1 MPQKIGVLILA
12 TLLALVDSGALG
24 VSQAARTPAQAK
36 KPVVPPAAPAS
47 PQSKHFPILLLAF
60 GSDPNWSLR
69 IGPKGPERLDR
80 ELYPPITLEP
90 AEVTREATTGD
101 WTYSAKDGA
110 TGAAVSV
117 HLSRAA
123 CADAKS
129 GTKGNFKAIVLH
141 AQLGSYNGCARIAAE
156 LFPNIYTHPDDE
168 KDTDTKPAPVETVT
182 KFQPPVAVAYLNS
195 AKKVVFKRGP
205 RATIIAPQG
214 SQLSVSHDG
223 KRVLYRRDSQDAADR
238 AIVLYDLATSRAG
251 NLIQGEVQQPFWS
264 PDDSRVAFMKLVDG
278 HWRLWVAP
286 VAAPETAAQVLP
298 EDIAAIDGWVDAHT
312 ILVDDLQQLSWVDD
326 NGAVKQTLAVADL
339 NGGSSS
345 VSGSH
350 TVRVHP
356 LNPDLLLVS
365 TEMPKAVAD
374 APTSASAP
382 AAGFFLYEIRSR
394 RRVVLSPTDMLARGA
409 EWSRDGLQIYF
420 TGIDASKRIGT
431 YRVFWDGTTL
441 KRYADGTSLVIG
453 Q

>member
-1 MPQKIGVLILA
+1 MPQKIGVPVLA
-12 TLLALVDSGALG
+12 TLLALVASSAWEI
-24 VSQAARTPAQAK
+24 SQATETRAQAK
-36 KPVVPPAAPAS
+36 KPPAAPAA

-80 ELYPPITLEP
+80 ELYPPIIVEP
-90 AEVTREATTGD
+90 AEVTRDATTGD

-117 HLSRAA
+117 HLSREA
-123 CADAKS
+123 CTDAKS
-129 GTKGNFKAIVLH
+129 GAKGNFKAIVNH

-168 KDTDTKPAPVETVT
+168 KDADTKPAPIETVT

-195 AKKVVFKRGP
+195 AKKVVFKRGQ
-205 RATIIAPQG
+205 RATIVASEG

-223 KRVLYRRDSQDAADR
+223 KRLLYRRDSKDAADR
-238 AIVLYDLATSRAG
+238 AIVLYDSGTSRSE

-264 PDDSRVAFMKLVDG
+264 PDDSRVAFMKSVDG

-286 VAAPETAAQVLP
+286 VAAPDTAAQVSP
-298 EDIAAIDGWVDAHT
+298 KDIAAIDGWVDAHT
-312 ILVDDLQQLSWVDD
+312 MLVDDLQQLSWVDD
-326 NGAVKQTLAVADL
+326 NGAGKQTLAVGDL
-339 NGGSSS
+339 NGGSSG
-345 VSGSH
+345 VSGSN

-365 TEMPKAVAD
+365 AEMPKAVAD
-374 APTSASAP
+374 APAAP
-382 AAGFFLYEIRSR
+382 GAGFFLYEIRSR
-394 RRVVLSPTDMLARGA
+394 RRVMLSPTDMLARGA

-431 YRVFWDGTTL
+431 YRVFWDGTSL